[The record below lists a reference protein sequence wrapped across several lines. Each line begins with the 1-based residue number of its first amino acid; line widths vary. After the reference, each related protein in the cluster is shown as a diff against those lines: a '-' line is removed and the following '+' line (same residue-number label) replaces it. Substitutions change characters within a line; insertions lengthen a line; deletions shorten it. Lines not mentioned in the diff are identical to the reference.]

1 MSARDVNKTWE
12 FRQRPG
18 FFFAG
23 GMFTL
28 FLAIVAL
35 AVAALVLAYAEG
47 LRQQLFVI
55 GTAGLGAMLVYTAVS
70 FLKRGYWGD
79 AVIMR
84 IDPKGLWHRLST
96 KNRVIGWSQI
106 EDIFYSGGLYS
117 GGTRLRLKQS
127 TFKMLFPSSV
137 SRAFNAVN
145 WLTLGPALTLH
156 LGGLDMRPRQIRDLI
171 KSYAAAHGGLR
182 QND

>member
-47 LRQQLFVI
+47 LRARNSFVI
-55 GTAGLGAMLVYTAVS
+55 GTAGLGFALLV
-70 FLKRGYWGD
+70 
-79 AVIMR
+79 
-84 IDPKGLWHRLST
+84 
-96 KNRVIGWSQI
+96 
-106 EDIFYSGGLYS
+106 
-117 GGTRLRLKQS
+117 
-127 TFKMLFPSSV
+127 
-137 SRAFNAVN
+137 
-145 WLTLGPALTLH
+145 
-156 LGGLDMRPRQIRDLI
+156 
-171 KSYAAAHGGLR
+171 
-182 QND
+182 